1 MLDHDVNNLVTQV
14 SLSSALNIKTPQPQP
29 GRLRARAIVIETST
43 DSDSDS
49 IHGLLPRSLFSSRPR
64 LTASL
69 LTPAPSACQS
79 MG

>member
-29 GRLRARAIVIETST
+29 QPDRAIVIETST
-43 DSDSDS
+43 DSDST
-49 IHGLLPRSLFSSRPR
+49 HGLLPRSLFSSRPR